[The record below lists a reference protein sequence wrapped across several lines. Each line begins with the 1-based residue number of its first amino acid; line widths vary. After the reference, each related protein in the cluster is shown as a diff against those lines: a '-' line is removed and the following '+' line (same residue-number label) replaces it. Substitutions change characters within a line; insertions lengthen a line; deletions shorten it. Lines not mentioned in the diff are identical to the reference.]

1 MILLTTDEVAD
12 RLRLQ
17 VTTIRGLI
25 RDRRLI
31 AVKIGNEYRITE
43 EDLAEFIRRN
53 RTKRGRNE
61 RDRVSVV
68 PVE

>member
-12 RLRLQ
+12 RLRLH

-53 RTKRGRNE
+53 RTKRSRDE

-68 PVE
+68 SVE

>member
-68 PVE
+68 SVE

>member
-1 MILLTTDEVAD
+1 MILLTTDDVAD

-17 VTTIRGLI
+17 VTTVRGLI

-43 EDLAEFIRRN
+43 EDLAEFIRKN

>member
-53 RTKRGRNE
+53 RTKRSRDE

-68 PVE
+68 SVE